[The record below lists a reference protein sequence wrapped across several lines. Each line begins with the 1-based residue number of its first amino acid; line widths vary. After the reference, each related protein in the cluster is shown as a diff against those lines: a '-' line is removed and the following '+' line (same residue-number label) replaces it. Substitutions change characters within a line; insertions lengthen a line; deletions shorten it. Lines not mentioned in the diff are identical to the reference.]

1 VSSWAGGLARAAAAP
16 AACAAALIGLLSAW
30 VSAGGAGT
38 VAKVRIEVSL
48 AAIPMTSFTS
58 RAAGPSSAHAYL
70 TIRNLAGA
78 ADELTG
84 GASPAARRVTLTTG
98 PVTIPAHG
106 VVTLSPFGADVTLAG
121 VRHLLAGQHVPLTLF
136 FRHGGRVTV
145 EATVTAP
152 GTP

>member
-16 AACAAALIGLLSAW
+16 VVCAAALIGLLSAW

-38 VAKVRIEVSL
+38 IARVRIEVRL
-48 AAIPMTSFTS
+48 AAIPMTSFLS
-58 RAAGPSSAHAYL
+58 QGAPSSAHTYL

-78 ADELTG
+78 PDELTG
-84 GASPAARRVTLTTG
+84 AASPAARRVTLTTG

-106 VVTLSPFGADVTLAG
+106 DVTLTPFGPDVTLAG
-121 VRHLLAGQHVPLTLF
+121 VRHLVAGQRVPLTLV
-136 FRHGGRVTV
+136 FRHAGRITV

>member
-1 VSSWAGGLARAAAAP
+1 M
-16 AACAAALIGLLSAW
+16 LIGLLSAW
-30 VSAGGAGT
+30 VGAGGAGT
-38 VAKVRIEVSL
+38 VARVRIEVTL
-48 AAIPMTSFTS
+48 AAVPMTSFTS
-58 RAAGPSSAHAYL
+58 RAGELSSAHTYL

-121 VRHLLAGQHVPLTLF
+121 VRHLLDGQHVSLTLI
-136 FRHGGRVTV
+136 FRHAGPITV
-145 EATVTAP
+145 EAAVTAP

>member
-16 AACAAALIGLLSAW
+16 AACAAVLIGLLSFW
-30 VSAGGAGT
+30 VGAGGAGT
-38 VAKVRIEVSL
+38 IARVRIEVTL

-58 RAAGPSSAHAYL
+58 RIAPSSAHTYL

-98 PVTIPAHG
+98 PVAIPAHG
-106 VVTLSPFGADVTLAG
+106 VVTLSPFGADVTLVG
-121 VRHLLAGQHVPLTLF
+121 TRDLLDGQRVPLTLV
-136 FRHGGRVTV
+136 FRHAGRITV

>member
-1 VSSWAGGLARAAAAP
+1 M
-16 AACAAALIGLLSAW
+16 LIGLLSAW
-30 VSAGGAGT
+30 VGAGGAGT
-38 VAKVRIEVSL
+38 VARVRIEVTL

-58 RAAGPSSAHAYL
+58 RAGESSSAHTYL

-121 VRHLLAGQHVPLTLF
+121 VRHLLAGQHVSLTLI
-136 FRHGGRVTV
+136 FRHAGRITV
-145 EATVTAP
+145 EAAVTAP